1 MPKEKIG
8 HKLIR
13 IATVPLAASV
23 LIGLVVWLILAIV
36 WQDWTMNF
44 LLMVEGAAVLTGGIL
59 GAFFAIIYFLADR
72 AERLSR
78 F

>member
-1 MPKEKIG
+1 MNKEKME

-13 IATVPLAASV
+13 IAAVPLVVSIF
-23 LIGLVVWLILAIV
+23 LGIIIWLVLAIF
-36 WQDWTMNF
+36 WHDWTFNF
-44 LLMVEGAAVLTGGIL
+44 LLMVEGAAVLGGGVI
-59 GAFFAIIYFLADR
+59 GACFSFIYFLADR